1 MRGLS
6 AFLLD
11 KPGKCLPRLRRH
23 LTRAGQRPA
32 LLDAVPYQAG
42 GDGLSLPGQKVF
54 GYEEIKHSER
64 YLRRLVLG
72 AVFGGAV
79 RVLLFWSMLQPFGAP
94 PDEMERFK
102 IVSYLVNHGRLPH
115 GGDPEI
121 MLDGWGFSYG
131 FQPILPYIVDAFFLK
146 AFGLFSD
153 SVYLS
158 FVRQGSGAC

>member
-1 MRGLS
+1 MKRLNIQRDICGVWFWVLFLAGLS
-6 AFLLD
+6 
-11 KPGKCLPRLRRH
+11 G
-23 LTRAGQRPA
+23 
-32 LLDAVPYQAG
+32 
-42 GDGLSLPGQKVF
+42 
-54 GYEEIKHSER
+54 
-64 YLRRLVLG
+64 
-72 AVFGGAV
+72 
-79 RVLLFWSMLQPFGAP
+79 VLLFWSMLQPFGAP

-158 FVRQGSGAC
+158 FVAARFGSVLTGVIMAAVVWRLSAWR